1 MKPNESYSYLSNTA
15 FTPDFTSIL
24 KCYQPILGLEA
35 FSLYHYLWS
44 FYDHGTGRYKLSRI
58 LNQLDFGTQT
68 LEKAL
73 DVLTAMRLLSL
84 YRGEAGYQFVLHAPL
99 SVPDFLDN
107 PLYHALLT
115 KKIGEPAVAAL
126 SSQLPLQEKNISR
139 GFSEVFATDGTT
151 VAFTPRTD
159 FNIAAFKGMMRQDQL
174 RFQEEESD
182 VIGLYHLAERQNWT
196 WSDAYQVAKETTIDG
211 QLSIKRMEQQVKVTP
226 QQTGSRTV
234 QEEALLRESKA
245 SQPILFLGKLKKVRQ
260 AVILASERTCLQEM
274 AQMGL
279 LDEVINIIVFYAF
292 QKTGSAN
299 LNEKYAL
306 KIANDLSYKEI
317 RTAEAAIDVLREG
330 KKKATTPVPQ
340 KENVPEWSKK
350 EVKTEKTAEDEARL
364 AALRQKMLAR
374 EEQGGE

>member
-15 FTPDFTSIL
+15 FTPDFTSLL

-44 FYDHGTGRYKLSRI
+44 FYDHGAGRYNLSRI

-84 YRGEAGYQFVLHAPL
+84 YKEESGYQFVLHAPL
-99 SVPDFLDN
+99 SIPEFLAH
-107 PLYHALLT
+107 PLYHALLV
-115 KKIGEPAVAAL
+115 KKIGESAVAAL
-126 SSQLPLQEKNISR
+126 SNTLPLQEKNISR
-139 GFSEVFATDGTT
+139 SFAEVFGMDGTT

-159 FNIAAFKGMMRQDQL
+159 FNLAAFKGMMRQDQL
-174 RFQEEESD
+174 RFQEEQQD
-182 VIGLYHLAERQNWT
+182 VIGLYHLAERQGWT
-196 WSDAYQVAKETTIDG
+196 WLDAYQVAKNTAIDG
-211 QLSIKRMEQQVKVTP
+211 QISIKRMEQSVKVTP
-226 QQTGSRTV
+226 SSTGAHTA
-234 QEEALLRESKA
+234 QEESLIRESKA
-245 SQPILFLGKLKKVRQ
+245 SQPLVFLGKLKKVRQ
-260 AVILASERTCLQEM
+260 AVILPSERACLQEM
-274 AQMGL
+274 AQIGL
-279 LDEVINIIVFYAF
+279 LDEVINIIVFYAI

-306 KIANDLSYKEI
+306 KIANDLSYKEV
-317 RTAEAAIDVLREG
+317 RTAEAAVAVLRDG
-330 KKKATTPVPQ
+330 KKKNTSGVVA

-374 EEQGGE
+374 EKQGGE